1 MERAA
6 PVGGAP
12 PIPQSQGERTMCR
25 KLLFAG
31 VSVLALAL
39 ASPSF
44 ATDNDSATTP
54 QTNTAKTQQ
63 TTQVDAH
70 KIIGRELM
78 NMSKDKIGTIDSV
91 MLGREGRVQAVIV
104 NVGGFLG
111 LGEKNV
117 AIDWADINVSQ
128 DGKTITTALTK
139 DQLKA
144 LPEYRYADA
153 KKRGTAFDAPGAT
166 ARGDSATSADR
177 AAGERPAGKSGP
189 AVDVSSLAAY
199 KSSAIV
205 GAKAVN
211 VSDENIGEVKELLI
225 GANGVMRGAIVSVGG
240 FLGIGERNVMVD
252 WHDLS
257 ISRDG
262 SDLRVLVKLNKDQL
276 KALPEYAQN
285 R

>member
-1 MERAA
+1 M
-6 PVGGAP
+6 
-12 PIPQSQGERTMCR
+12 SR
-25 KLLFAG
+25 KFLFAG
-31 VSVLALAL
+31 VSALALAM

-44 ATDNDSATTP
+44 ATDSGSATTAQP
-54 QTNTAKTQQ
+54 GGTMTMQ
-63 TTQVDAH
+63 TTQVDTH
-70 KIIGRELM
+70 KIIGRDLL
-78 NMSKDKIGTIDSV
+78 NASKDKIGTIDSV
-91 MLGREGRVQAVIV
+91 MLGREGKVQAVIV

-117 AIDWADINVSQ
+117 AIDWADISVSQ

-144 LPEYRYADA
+144 LPEYRYADD
-153 KKRGTAFDAPGAT
+153 KKRGTAFDAPATT
-166 ARGDSATSADR
+166 ARRDSGTTTDNTNSANNTTKSPNTATTPRST
-177 AAGERPAGKSGP
+177 PKNGP
-189 AVDVSSLAAY
+189 AIDVSALTAY
-199 KSSAIV
+199 KSSSIV

-211 VSDENIGEVKELLI
+211 ARDETVGEVKELLI
-225 GANGVMRGAIVSVGG
+225 GANGLVRGAIVSVGG

-262 SDLRVLVKLNKDQL
+262 SDLRVMVKLNNDQL
-276 KALPEYAQN
+276 KALPEYAEN

>member
-1 MERAA
+1 ML
-6 PVGGAP
+6 GGAQS
-12 PIPQSQGERTMCR
+12 IPQSQGVWLMSR

-44 ATDNDSATTP
+44 ATDNDGAATP
-54 QTNTAKTQQ
+54 QTTTAKTEQ

-70 KIIGRELM
+70 KIIGRDLL
-78 NMSKDKIGTIDSV
+78 NASKDKIGTIDSV
-91 MLGREGRVQAVIV
+91 MLGREGKVQAVIV

-117 AIDWADINVSQ
+117 AIDWADITVSQ
-128 DGKTITTALTK
+128 DGKTITTALSK

-144 LPEYRYADA
+144 LPEYRYADN
-153 KKRGTAFDAPGAT
+153 KKRGTAFDAPATT
-166 ARGDSATSADR
+166 ARGDTATSADK
-177 AAGERPAGKSGP
+177 AATDRSTPKGGP
-189 AVDVSSLAAY
+189 TVDVSSLAAY

-211 VSDENIGEVKELLI
+211 VRDQNIGEVKELLI
-225 GANGVMRGAIVSVGG
+225 GGNGVMRGAVVSVGG

-262 SDLRVLVKLNKDQL
+262 SDLRVLVKLNNDQL
-276 KALPEYAQN
+276 KALPEYADN

>member
-1 MERAA
+1 M
-6 PVGGAP
+6 
-12 PIPQSQGERTMCR
+12 SR

-31 VSVLALAL
+31 VSALAIAL
-39 ASPSF
+39 AAPSF
-44 ATDNDSATTP
+44 AADNDGAATPRT
-54 QTNTAKTQQ
+54 TTAKTEQ

-78 NMSKDKIGTIDSV
+78 NTSKDKIGTVESV
-91 MLGREGRVQAVIV
+91 MLGRDGKVQAVIV

-111 LGEKNV
+111 IGDKNV
-117 AIDWADINVSQ
+117 AIGWSDIDVSQ
-128 DGKTITTALTK
+128 DGKSITTALSK

-144 LPEYRYADA
+144 LPEYRYADD
-153 KKRGTAFDAPGAT
+153 KKRGTAFDAPNAT
-166 ARGDSATSADR
+166 ARNDNATSADKAAGDR
-177 AAGERPAGKSGP
+177 AAGKNGP
-189 AVDVSSLAAY
+189 VADISSLAAY

-211 VSDENIGEVKELLI
+211 VGDENIGEVKELLI
-225 GANGVMRGAIVSVGG
+225 GANGVMRGAVISVGG

-252 WHDLS
+252 WHDLT